1 MELTQEIYD
10 NLPIVDYD
18 ENYDEVDE
26 ITEQIVKEV
35 NEYIDK
41 VINRIKTVGNFTM
54 ERE

>member
-18 ENYDEVDE
+18 ENFDEVDE

-35 NEYIDK
+35 NEYIDN
-41 VINRIKTVGNFTM
+41 VEGIGDIPTSNVADI
-54 ERE
+54 